1 MHSYRYLLQ
10 ILSLAWVEASAAQ
23 VQAAAPRREGATF
36 ATEKLSE
43 DGIVRRAISLY
54 DSGQYEL
61 CVDTFQ
67 QLLDPEEPT
76 RLRSPSKIETA
87 RVYYGV
93 CLIGVGRTLEAE
105 AVFRLAILENP
116 QMKTPDSLLFP
127 EAVVELF
134 LRVRESMLDEIRK
147 AEQKRLKDAEV
158 RAAREARLR
167 RQEAARVEQLMKL
180 AETES
185 VVEQRSRYVS
195 FVPFGVGQF
204 QNRNPGLGWFF
215 LGSETVATAVFVS
228 SLYMTSWY
236 GSKTDD
242 RGVTPQRLRELSAAQ
257 RDAYWISAASGWGL
271 LGLGLAGIIEANL
284 AFKSETR
291 TERRR
296 QLPHELRQLR
306 PPNKVPADLSFMLV
320 PCERAGA
327 CGVLSGRF

>member
-1 MHSYRYLLQ
+1 M
-10 ILSLAWVEASAAQ
+10 LSLAWVGASASQ
-23 VQAAAPRREGATF
+23 VQAAAPKRDAAGG
-36 ATEKLSE
+36 TEQLSE
-43 DGIVRRAISLY
+43 DGILRRAISHY

-76 RLRSPSKIETA
+76 RLRSPTKIETA

-105 AVFRLAILENP
+105 AVFRQAILENP

-158 RAAREARLR
+158 RAAREAELR
-167 RQEAARVEQLMKL
+167 RREAARVETLMKL
-180 AETES
+180 AATES
-185 VVEQRSRYVS
+185 VVEPRSRYLA

-204 QNRNPGLGWFF
+204 HNRNSGLGWFF
-215 LGSETVATAVFVS
+215 LGSETVVTAVFVS

-242 RGVTPQRLRELSAAQ
+242 PGMTPQRLRDLGSAQ
-257 RDAYWISAASGWGL
+257 RNAYWVSAASGWGL
-271 LGLGLAGIIEANL
+271 VGLSLVGILEANL
-284 AFKSETR
+284 AFTPEVR
-291 TERRR
+291 LERPRK
-296 QLPHELRQLR
+296 LPPELQQLR
-306 PPNKVPADLSFMLV
+306 APTKTSIELSLSLM
-320 PCERAGA
+320 PCERDGA

>member
-1 MHSYRYLLQ
+1 M
-10 ILSLAWVEASAAQ
+10 
-23 VQAAAPRREGATF
+23 
-36 ATEKLSE
+36 
-43 DGIVRRAISLY
+43 RRAISLY

-105 AVFRLAILENP
+105 AVFRQAILENP

-147 AEQKRLKDAEV
+147 AEQKRLKDAEI
-158 RAAREARLR
+158 RAAREAELR
-167 RQEAARVEQLMKL
+167 RREAARVATLMKL

-185 VVEQRSRYVS
+185 VVEPRSRYLA

-204 QNRNPGLGWFF
+204 HNRNTGLGWFF
-215 LGSETVATAVFVS
+215 LGSETAATAVLVS
-228 SLYMTSWY
+228 SLYMSAWY

-242 RGVTPQRLRELSAAQ
+242 PGTTPQRLRDLGAAQ
-257 RDAYWISAASGWGL
+257 RNAYWVSAASGWAL
-271 LGLGLAGIIEANL
+271 LGISLAGILEANL
-284 AFKSETR
+284 AFTPEVR
-291 TERRR
+291 TERPRKLPKEL
-296 QLPHELRQLR
+296 QLLR
-306 PPNKVPADLSFMLV
+306 VPQKSSTELSFVVL
-320 PCERAGA
+320 PCERDGA